1 MNLSYKEQLADREWL
16 KKKNE
21 ILERDNY
28 TCQKCGATS
37 HLNVHHKY
45 YNESKLA
52 WEYPNDAL
60 ITLCEDC
67 HENEHHIVAQ
77 PIVGKFFCLDHSDF
91 TQDMLCYNIDNKNK
105 LVYLFGVDNGAFGS
119 ACIEIMTFES
129 FLKKCYNSSL
139 FKGNCDDWY
148 DYNGCNFCL
157 ALEELERGRAYISGT
172 KLYYECDIISY
183 AYRKVNAIIKG
194 NEELS
199 SKIDYI
205 NELESYR

>member
-52 WEYPNDAL
+52 WEYPEEAL
-60 ITLCEDC
+60 ITLCADC
-67 HENEHHIVAQ
+67 HENEHRIVVQ
-77 PIVGKFFCLDHSDF
+77 PKVGKFFCLDHSDF
-91 TQDMLCYNIDNKNK
+91 TNDMLCYHIDNRNK
-105 LVYLFGVDNGAFGS
+105 LVYLFGVDNGAFGT
-119 ACIEIMTFES
+119 AYIEIMPLNL
-129 FLKKCYNSSL
+129 FLGRCYNSSL
-139 FKGNCDDWY
+139 FKGEVDDWY
-148 DYNGCNFCL
+148 NYNGCSFCL
-157 ALEELERGRAYISGT
+157 ALEELKRGKTYIGGS
-172 KLYYECDIISY
+172 KLYCDCDIISY
-183 AYRKVNAIIKG
+183 AYRNVSAIIRD
-194 NEELS
+194 NDELRK
-199 SKIDYI
+199 KIDYI